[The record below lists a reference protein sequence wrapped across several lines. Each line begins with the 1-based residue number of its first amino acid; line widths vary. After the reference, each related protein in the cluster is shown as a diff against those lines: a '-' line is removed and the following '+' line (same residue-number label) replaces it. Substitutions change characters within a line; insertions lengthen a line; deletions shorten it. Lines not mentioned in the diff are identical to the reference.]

1 MAAGDVSVVV
11 VENATTTSV
20 DTQVTNLRVTANDKW
35 NIFSMGSSVWIV
47 HIEEV

>member
-1 MAAGDVSVVV
+1 MAAGDPTVVV
-11 VENATTTSV
+11 VNDATPSKV
-20 DTQVTNLRVTANDKW
+20 NTQLTNLRVTANDKW